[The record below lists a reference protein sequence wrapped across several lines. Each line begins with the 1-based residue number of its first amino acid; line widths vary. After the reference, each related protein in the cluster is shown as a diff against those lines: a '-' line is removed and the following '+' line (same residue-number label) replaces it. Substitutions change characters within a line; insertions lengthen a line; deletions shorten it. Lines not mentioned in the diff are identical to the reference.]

1 MLGGEILELRE
12 GHPTKGVYW
21 FPSYNSSQGVK
32 AMEFLKRQVDAGIK
46 PQKEHGWG
54 LEFANRTFP
63 VMIEGSW
70 MLSAFPRE
78 SWPTLEQ
85 KVGFIPMFPVP
96 NGTTQTSTMM
106 GGWELAIP
114 STSQHSDLAWELITI
129 MAEPQILGPFLRDM
143 GFLPTQHTLGEGP
156 SSQPLKES
164 IPYFEEMI
172 SMIPYG
178 QGRQNPA
185 EYPQIAEHIHEA
197 IQQVYNGSASPR
209 EALDMAAAKSAASL
223 GWR

>member
-1 MLGGEILELRE
+1 
-12 GHPTKGVYW
+12 
-21 FPSYNSSQGVK
+21 
-32 AMEFLKRQVDAGIK
+32 
-46 PQKEHGWG
+46 
-54 LEFANRTFP
+54 
-63 VMIEGSW
+63 
-70 MLSAFPRE
+70 
-78 SWPTLEQ
+78 
-85 KVGFIPMFPVP
+85 
-96 NGTTQTSTMM
+96 
-106 GGWELAIP
+106 
-114 STSQHSDLAWELITI
+114 

-164 IPYFEEMI
+164 IPFFEEMV

-178 QGRQNPA
+178 RGRQNPA

-209 EALDMAAAKSAASL
+209 EALDIAAAKSAASL